1 MLLLFLLLLLLLC
14 LVEHLASSYQYCVTR
29 IHSDEIIY
37 LKMGLN
43 FATGSHICYWLL
55 RSE

>member
-14 LVEHLASSYQYCVTR
+14 LVEHLASSYQYCVTGKY
-29 IHSDEIIY
+29 SDGIIY
-37 LKMGLN
+37 LKIGLY
-43 FATGSHICYWLL
+43 FAPGSRICFWLL